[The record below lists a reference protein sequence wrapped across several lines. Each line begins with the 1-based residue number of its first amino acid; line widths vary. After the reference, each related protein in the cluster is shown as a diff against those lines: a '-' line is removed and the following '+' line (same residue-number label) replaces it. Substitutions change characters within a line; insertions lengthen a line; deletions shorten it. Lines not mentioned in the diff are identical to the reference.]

1 MWLKY
6 VQTPLK
12 ANHPEPEIREALL
25 VVLLVVVYRPPAGDY
40 LEFLSELSD
49 FLSGLVISSDKVV
62 IVADFNI
69 HIAVDSGSLKLAF
82 ISLLESMG
90 VSKK

>member
-1 MWLKY
+1 MIKIH
-6 VQTPLK
+6 QTPPE
-12 ANHPEPEIREALL
+12 ANHLEPGIRRDLLAVLL
-25 VVLLVVVYRPPAGDY
+25 VVLYRPPAGDY
-40 LEFLSELSD
+40 LEFLSEFSD